1 MKKVFK
7 LRRNYSAKELNFND
21 LNPNPL
27 VEFDI
32 WFKKALKSKESEPNA
47 MAFAT
52 SFSNSE
58 ISVRY
63 LLLKAYD
70 DNGFIFFTNY
80 ESRKSEHIRINPQG
94 ALVFYWPKLQ
104 QQVRAEGRVIL
115 LSHRESDEYFNNRPQ
130 GSKIGAWASPQ
141 SKQIPSREYLEKLK
155 DEYKKKYTHFRIP
168 RPEFWGG
175 YKLIPNRIE
184 FWQGRP
190 DRLHDRFE
198 YYLKDNIWR
207 KERLAP

>member
-1 MKKVFK
+1 M
-7 LRRNYSAKELNFND
+7 D
-21 LNPNPL
+21 Q
-27 VEFDI
+27 FDD
-32 WFKKALKSKESEPNA
+32 WFQAALKREIDEINA

-52 SFSNSE
+52 TGNGE
-58 ISVRY
+58 IAVRY

-70 DNGFIFFTNY
+70 NEGFIFFTNY
-80 ESRKSEHIRINPQG
+80 ESRKSAHLKINPSA
-94 ALVFYWPKLQ
+94 ALAFYWPDMQ
-104 QQVRAEGRVIL
+104 QQIRAEGKVIE
-115 LSHRESDEYFNNRPQ
+115 LSAKESDEYFNERPQ

-141 SKQIPSREYLEKLK
+141 SKPIPSREYLEKLK
-155 DEYKKKYTHFRIP
+155 DEYQKKYINFRIP

-175 YKLIPNRIE
+175 YKLIPHMVE

-198 YYLKDNIWR
+198 YRLKGGGWK

>member
-1 MKKVFK
+1 MKRIFK
-7 LRRNYSAKELNFND
+7 LRRNYEDLELNFND
-21 LNPNPL
+21 LSPNPL
-27 VEFDI
+27 VQFDH
-32 WFKKALKSKESEPNA
+32 WFKQAVKTEVFEPNA

-52 SFSNSE
+52 SSGNGE

-70 DNGFIFFTNY
+70 KEGFVFFTNY
-80 ESRKSEHIRINPQG
+80 ESRKSEHLKINPNG
-94 ALVFYWPKLQ
+94 ALVFYWPQLQ
-104 QQVRAEGRVIL
+104 RQVRAEGKVIL
-115 LSHRESDEYFNNRPQ
+115 LSDKESDEYFNVRPQ

-155 DEYKKKYTHFRIP
+155 KEYQKKYTNFRVP
-168 RPEFWGG
+168 RPDFWGG
-175 YKLIPNRIE
+175 YKLVPNRIE

-198 YYLKDNIWR
+198 YLLKDNIWK